1 VSAAP
6 PASGWSDPGAA
17 PARASAGSRGS
28 LGRFLVAPAMLWLAV
43 FAIGPLLLLVIVSF
57 WTASVF
63 GLSTELS
70 TKSYE
75 SLIAEPVY
83 GRVLLQTLR
92 IAVVTTLL
100 ALLVS
105 YPLAMFL
112 ARLRGRRKTLAVVL
126 LFLPFWTSYVVRTF
140 VWLPMLGRSGLVNQV
155 LIGLGVVDKP
165 LDGLLYNE
173 AAVYVGLVY
182 VYTLYMTLPIYV
194 SLDKLDPALVEAS
207 HDLGAS
213 PLQTFR
219 RVIFPLTLPGVWSG
233 CTMVFLLACGAYV
246 TPQLLGGP
254 SGQMFGNIIASQFLN
269 ANNWPLGAA
278 LSVVMMTV
286 VLACLYLASRR
297 FGLQRLLLGERG

>member
-1 VSAAP
+1 MTGPTSMR
-6 PASGWSDPGAA
+6 SRRKFGA
-17 PARASAGSRGS
+17 
-28 LGRFLVAPAMLWLAV
+28 LLVAPAVLWLAV
-43 FAIGPLLLLVIVSF
+43 FAIGPLVFMVVVSF

-92 IAVVTTLL
+92 IAVITTVL

-112 ARLRGRRKTLAVVL
+112 ARLKGHRRTLAVVL

-155 LIGLGVVDKP
+155 LVGAGVVDRP
-165 LDGLLYNE
+165 IDGLLYNE
-173 AAVYVGLVY
+173 GAVYVGLVY
-182 VYTLYMTLPIYV
+182 VYTLYMTLPIYL
-194 SLDKLDPALVEAS
+194 SLDKLDPALIEAAG
-207 HDLGAS
+207 DLGAT
-213 PLQTFR
+213 PLQSFR
-219 RVIFPLTLPGVWSG
+219 RVILPLTLPGVWSG
-233 CTMVFLLACGAYV
+233 CTMVFLLSCGAYV

-278 LSVVMMTV
+278 LAVVLMTV
-286 VLACLYLASRR
+286 VLGCLFLASRR
-297 FGLQRLLLGERG
+297 FGLQQLFMGGRP